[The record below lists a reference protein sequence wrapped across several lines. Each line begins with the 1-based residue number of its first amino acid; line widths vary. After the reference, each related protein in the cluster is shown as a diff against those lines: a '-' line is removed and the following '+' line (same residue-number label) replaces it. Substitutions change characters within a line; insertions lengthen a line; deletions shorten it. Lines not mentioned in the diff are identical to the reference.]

1 MTSKE
6 IRQETKLEEQQIKQI
21 KKLLSDVELSIQ
33 ENDMRRNVDSDNESS
48 ISGSDLDDE
57 NKSIDDKQ
65 FIRRSNSSDDSD
77 DSDTSG
83 DDIDK

>member
-21 KKLLSDVELSIQ
+21 KKLLGDVELSIQ
-33 ENDMRRNVDSDNESS
+33 ENDKRRNVDSDNESS